1 MNMNMNLRNCE
12 YVNYVINTEYV
23 VCDSEMRSVSS
34 KYRINKN
41 KDYYFEVGTTGIGDR
56 MGQILTICTFGK
68 CFELNTSIV
77 LIWRNS
83 SHRHYDLDTIK
94 RYISFPSN
102 CIITEDESLME
113 NRDPLY
119 LYSNVKT
126 VGHSYDLIPEPSY
139 KLLLENYELETHIS
153 FEDYLTMYINT
164 SSELSIS
171 DSILMGNKLPVDE
184 YKCVHVRRDDK
195 LLWREQPFIPPILI
209 QQINNEEDT
218 IFLFISDDIVP
229 EYITN
234 KKNCGVFTSSTFT
247 NIENVI
253 LDLYLLVNSK
263 EIISVIYQDGWS
275 SFSYVASRTKN
286 IKLVSYVPPNSRY
299 HNICKRVEQNELYN
313 WDIIYIDWSDI
324 YNL

>member
-1 MNMNMNLRNCE
+1 MNMNLRNCE
-12 YVNYVINTEYV
+12 YVNYVIEPEHV
-23 VCDSEMRSVSS
+23 VCDS

-119 LYSNVKT
+119 LNSNVKT

-139 KLLLENYELETHIS
+139 KLLLENYELRTHIS

-164 SSELSIS
+164 SSELTIS

-195 LLWREQPFIPPILI
+195 LLWMEQPFIPPNLI

-234 KKNCGVFTSSTFT
+234 KKKR
-247 NIENVI
+247 IEN
-253 LDLYLLVNSK
+253 YP
-263 EIISVIYQDGWS
+263 
-275 SFSYVASRTKN
+275 N
-286 IKLVSYVPPNSRY
+286 IPAKTIA
-299 HNICKRVEQNELYN
+299 NITN
-313 WDIIYIDWSDI
+313 WCRNRIVDIIM
-324 YNL
+324 NKKK